1 MRKISTLGLCLILTC
16 SAFAGCIGGDDE
28 HHHDFNG
35 IEYDPASPAPDFT
48 LTDQNGQ
55 LVSLSDFEDKVV
67 VIAFTYTIC
76 PDVCLAIE
84 ANLDAID
91 EAMPGEEDLVILS
104 ITIDPARDT
113 PSRLLE
119 WTNQMGYDWP
129 HLTSA
134 NHSELEHVW
143 HDYSLLVDNDHIN
156 SNHEAPHQLAV
167 LYPDNT
173 TAMMEGGQTGWNF
186 TEATMSMNN
195 ISLNYSTHEV
205 YGHSV
210 NGINGIDSPSDW
222 SWWWSLHIWNE
233 TSEAWE
239 SSPVGIDSLI
249 MGQDTEH
256 IAWAASNAN
265 ASLLASPEENGGH
278 HLAVLYPDNT
288 TAMMEGGQ
296 TGWNFTEATMSMNN
310 ISLNYSTHE
319 VYGHSVNGINGIDS
333 PSDWSWW
340 WSLHIWNET
349 SEAWESSPVG
359 IDSLMMGQDTEH
371 IAWAASN
378 ANLSLLPQ
386 PSEHS
391 HDGDH
396 GGHSMEGELY
406 EVGHNT
412 VTFVIDKEGMKR
424 LVFTGSDWLV
434 ADFIED
440 LEYLVHH
447 DSGADHSDHSDHS
460 GHDH

>member
-265 ASLLASPEENGGH
+265 
-278 HLAVLYPDNT
+278 
-288 TAMMEGGQ
+288 
-296 TGWNFTEATMSMNN
+296 
-310 ISLNYSTHE
+310 
-319 VYGHSVNGINGIDS
+319 
-333 PSDWSWW
+333 
-340 WSLHIWNET
+340 
-349 SEAWESSPVG
+349 
-359 IDSLMMGQDTEH
+359 
-371 IAWAASN
+371 
-378 ANLSLLPQ
+378 LSLLPQ